1 MRTNYRHSTR
11 VSRNDLPKLDPVD
24 YINLLTA
31 NLTDNSIN
39 MILDDLKL
47 KFSYLNICPLNMKVC
62 KLPTNISYS
71 RVISTNALTASSIS
85 LVMQFLKP
93 NVLFELGYKLI
104 CLLINLCVS
113 DIVRY
118 SFFLFLII

>member
-1 MRTNYRHSTR
+1 MRTNYRHSIR

-47 KFSYLNICPLNMKVC
+47 KFSYLNICPLNLKVC